1 MQVCSLCVFIAITAT
16 ANSELVILEAEQET
30 SENVMSF
37 KSFQIN
43 FSTISRWLS
52 VLAVIWLLGSI
63 GLGWLV
69 NSFLILVG
77 LLILAPVLAV
87 VGFRWWLQRNLIQDQ
102 CPVCRYEFTGLN
114 QTQLQ
119 CPNCGERLL
128 VEKGHFN
135 RLTPPG
141 TIDVQAV
148 EVPARPMED

>member
-1 MQVCSLCVFIAITAT
+1 MPQR
-16 ANSELVILEAEQET
+16 ELAILEAEQET
-30 SENVMSF
+30 SKNMSL
-37 KSFQIN
+37 KSFQFN
-43 FSTISRWLS
+43 FSNLARWLTL
-52 VLAVIWLLGSI
+52 LAVIWLLGSV

-77 LLILAPVLAV
+77 LLLLAPVLAF
-87 VGFRWWLQRNLIQDQ
+87 VGFRWWLQRNLVQNQ

-119 CPNCGERLL
+119 CPSCGEPLK
-128 VEKGHFN
+128 VEHGQFN

-148 EVPARPMED
+148 EVPAKPCD

>member
-1 MQVCSLCVFIAITAT
+1 MPQR
-16 ANSELVILEAEQET
+16 ELAILEAEQET
-30 SENVMSF
+30 SKNMSL
-37 KSFQIN
+37 KSFQFN
-43 FSTISRWLS
+43 FSNLARWLTL
-52 VLAVIWLLGSI
+52 LAVIWLLGAV

-77 LLILAPVLAV
+77 LLLLAPVLAF
-87 VGFRWWLQRNLIQDQ
+87 VGFRWWLQRNLVQNQ

-119 CPNCGERLL
+119 CPSCGEPLK
-128 VEKGHFN
+128 VEQGQFN

-148 EVPARPMED
+148 EVPAKPCD